1 MSDEKVSVFTWIFI
15 VVMIS
20 CTAGGFFA
28 IGAFDEGVSAEE
40 LISRI
45 ESEQASEA
53 NAVKG
58 LTSDGSGSVTV
69 TRDPE
74 MYSDIYYILE
84 EPLLAN
90 VNGSQKYIQA
100 KVALLIEDTEKSVIT
115 SHMSEHNFAIRNALL
130 EVLSAQPEEQMMDP
144 QWRVNLRAELRQ
156 AGNSVIE
163 PRTGRSEI
171 KDVFFSQFVVQ

>member
-1 MSDEKVSVFTWIFI
+1 MSDRKMSIFTWIFV
-15 VVMIS
+15 VVMMA

-28 IGAFDEGVSAEE
+28 IGAFDKGISAEE
-40 LISRI
+40 LISQI
-45 ESEQASEA
+45 ESTQEAEA
-53 NAVKG
+53 NAVEG
-58 LTSDGSGSVTV
+58 LTPDGSGSVAV
-69 TRDPE
+69 ARDPE
-74 MYSDIYYILE
+74 LYSDIYYILE

-115 SHMSEHNFAIRNALL
+115 SHLSEHNFAIRNALL
-130 EVLSAQPEEQMMDP
+130 EVLSAQPEDQMMDP
-144 QWRVNLRAELRQ
+144 HWRVNLRAELRQ

-163 PRTGRSEI
+163 PRTGHSEI

>member
-1 MSDEKVSVFTWIFI
+1 MSEKKMSILTWIFV
-15 VVMIS
+15 VVMMA

-28 IGAFDEGVSAEE
+28 IGAFDKGISAEE
-40 LISRI
+40 LISQI
-45 ESEQASEA
+45 ESTQEAESEIID
-53 NAVKG
+53 G
-58 LTSDGSGSVTV
+58 TSNDSAQTSIA
-69 TRDPE
+69 RDPE
-74 MYSDIYYILE
+74 LYNDIYYILE

-115 SHMSEHNFAIRNALL
+115 SHLSEHNFAIRNALL
-130 EVLSAQPEEQMMDP
+130 EVLSAQPEDQMMDP
-144 QWRVNLRAELRQ
+144 HWRVNLRAELRQ

-163 PRTGRSEI
+163 PRTGHSEI

>member
-1 MSDEKVSVFTWIFI
+1 MSEKKMSILTWIFV
-15 VVMIS
+15 VVMMA

-28 IGAFDEGVSAEE
+28 IGAFDKGISAEE
-40 LISRI
+40 LISQI
-45 ESEQASEA
+45 ESTQEAESEIID
-53 NAVKG
+53 G
-58 LTSDGSGSVTV
+58 TSNDSAQRSIA
-69 TRDPE
+69 RDPE
-74 MYSDIYYILE
+74 LYNDIYYILE

-115 SHMSEHNFAIRNALL
+115 SHLSEHNFAIRNALL
-130 EVLSAQPEEQMMDP
+130 EVLSAQPEDQMMDP
-144 QWRVNLRAELRQ
+144 HWRVNLRAELRQ

-163 PRTGRSEI
+163 PRTGHSEI

>member
-1 MSDEKVSVFTWIFI
+1 MSDKKMSILTWIFI
-15 VVMIS
+15 VVMMA

-28 IGAFDEGVSAEE
+28 IGAFDKGISAEE
-40 LISRI
+40 LISQI
-45 ESEQASEA
+45 ESTQEAESEI
-53 NAVKG
+53 VDG
-58 LTSDGSGSVTV
+58 TSNDSAQLSIA
-69 TRDPE
+69 RDPE
-74 MYSDIYYILE
+74 LYNDIYYILE

-115 SHMSEHNFAIRNALL
+115 SHLSEHNFAIRNALL
-130 EVLSAQPEEQMMDP
+130 EVLSAQPEDQMMDP
-144 QWRVNLRAELRQ
+144 HWRVNLRAELRQ

-163 PRTGRSEI
+163 PRTGHSEI